1 MDFATL
7 LTTTS
12 LVTLITLTFLE
23 VVLGVDN
30 VIFIAIL
37 AGKLPAEQQRTARQ
51 FGLIV
56 ALVTRV
62 LLLFSL
68 TWIMQLVEPLFAV
81 AGYEIS
87 GRDLILLAGGLFLLA
102 KSTIEMHHSLEG
114 HHADAGAPRKLAS
127 FWSTVVQI
135 GLLDIVFSLD
145 SVITAVGLSDDL
157 PIMVVSIVIAMIIML
172 AFADT
177 LSRFIDQHP
186 TLKILAL
193 SFLTLIGMSL
203 VAEGL
208 DFHIEKGYIY
218 FAMGFSVLVELIN
231 MRMRASAPVRLH
243 KGIEEES
250 THS

>member
-1 MDFATL
+1 MELSTL
-7 LTTTS
+7 FTSAS
-12 LVTLITLTFLE
+12 LVTLLTLTFLE

-37 AGKLPAEQQRTARQ
+37 AGKLPSHQQQSARRL
-51 FGLIV
+51 GLVV

-68 TWIMQLVEPLFAV
+68 TWIMQLVQPLFTV
-81 AGYEIS
+81 ASYEIS

-114 HHADAGAPRKLAS
+114 HQSDAETKRKLANY
-127 FWSTVVQI
+127 WGTVIQI

-145 SVITAVGLSDDL
+145 SVITAVGLSNDL
-157 PIMVVSIVIAMIIML
+157 PIMIIAIVIAMIIML
-172 AFADT
+172 LFSDT

-243 KGIEEES
+243 KSIEDE
-250 THS
+250 TPHS

>member
-1 MDFATL
+1 MV
-7 LTTTS
+7 S
-12 LVTLITLTFLE
+12 LFSASSMVTLFTLTFLE
-23 VVLGVDN
+23 IVLGVDN

-37 AGKLPAEQQRTARQ
+37 AGKLPADQQQRARQ
-51 FGLIV
+51 FGLV
-56 ALVTRV
+56 LALVTRI

-68 TWIMQLVEPLFAV
+68 TWIMQLVKPLFAV
-81 AGYEIS
+81 WEHEIS

-114 HHADAGAPRKLAS
+114 HHADAGTTRKLAS

-145 SVITAVGLSDDL
+145 SVITAVGLSNNL
-157 PIMVVSIVIAMIIML
+157 SIMITAIVIAMIIML
-172 AFADT
+172 AFAET

-243 KGIEEES
+243 KSIEED
-250 THS
+250 TLHS